1 MSSLTEKLKKLGV
14 QIGTDQI
21 QPPSKKTARSPA
33 LIDVLAGSWEST
45 PQGDCFVVRKKIP
58 LSTRHG
64 SRRLL
69 EPPDLVF
76 FEAISHLKGISAIR
90 PEDILFIDTETTGLS
105 GGSGSYV
112 FLVGAARYE
121 MESLNLAQFFLQDPG
136 SESAQLS
143 ALEDF
148 ASTAKII
155 VSYNGKS
162 FDLPRIKTRYRYHGW
177 PYPFDDIYHLD
188 LLHIARRLWKAHL
201 PGCTL
206 GDLESNLLGLQR
218 KNLDIP
224 GWKVSEHFYEYL
236 HTGDPT
242 PLENIFYHN
251 EVDVISLAALLG
263 YITDRLSSPLRKKFL
278 GQGDLVSI
286 GIYLYSLQ
294 QYDEAKKVLTIGLS
308 QPNLAESLLHRGR
321 LYLAAIH
328 KRSGNYS
335 RAVQIWEECASI
347 GSIES
352 CVELAMYA
360 EHKRSD
366 YGNAIHWTLSAL
378 DLLDSLP
385 PNKQLQFSHQ
395 LDHRLQRLKSKANR

>member
-1 MSSLTEKLKKLGV
+1 MPSLTEKLKSLGV
-14 QIGTDQI
+14 HVGTSHI
-21 QPPSKKTARSPA
+21 QPPSERLSPSLA
-33 LIDVLAGSWEST
+33 LVDVLAGSWEST
-45 PQGDCFVVRKKIP
+45 PQGDCFVVRKNVP
-58 LSTRHG
+58 LSTAHG
-64 SRRLL
+64 SRKLSG
-69 EPPDLVF
+69 PPDLVF
-76 FEAISHLKGISAIR
+76 YESVGHLKGISMIR

-112 FLVGAARYE
+112 FLVGAARYKRD
-121 MESLNLAQFFLQDPG
+121 SLNFAQFFLQDPG

-177 PYPFDDIYHLD
+177 PDPFGDIYHLD

-206 GDLESNLLGLQR
+206 GDLETNLLGLQR
-218 KNLDIP
+218 KSLDIP

-236 HTGDPT
+236 HTGDPA

-251 EVDVISLAALLG
+251 EIDVISLAALLR
-263 YITDRLSSPLRKKFL
+263 YITDRLSNPLRKKFL

-286 GIYLYSLQ
+286 GVYLYSLHQ
-294 QYDEAKKVLTIGLS
+294 HDQAKKVLTVALS
-308 QPNLAESLLHRGR
+308 EPNLSDELLQRGKE
-321 LYLAAIH
+321 YLAAIH
-328 KRSGNYS
+328 KRTGDYS
-335 RAVQIWEECASI
+335 LAVQVWEECAAL

-352 CVELAMYA
+352 CVELAKHA
-360 EHKRSD
+360 EHKLSD
-366 YGNAIHWTLSAL
+366 YENGIHWTLTAL

-385 PNKQLQFSHQ
+385 PNKQLRFSRQ
-395 LDHRLQRLKSKANR
+395 LDHRLQRLKLKAKR